1 MSWLNLLWILTIIAL
16 CSWALANLLITAF
29 IPLLKSASAVTERRA
44 LWRLAILPWLLPV
57 LATVSLL
64 LLAKAKRWDWIDD
77 HCLEHQASHPHFCLE
92 HLPDM
97 TLQLAHS
104 LGGLLALLMLF
115 SLFSWRLM
123 QLYPLFKQSRT
134 LCKLIHGQ
142 YVKNTLHQSQPLAF
156 TLGIHKP
163 LIFISR
169 GLRGL
174 LSRRQLRMV
183 VKHEIAHIRNRDV
196 LKNTLFE
203 MLLGIHLFPQRLR
216 ARWYTAS
223 EIRAD
228 ACVSRHFDSLEV
240 ADVLIK
246 LHRAGVN
253 SPFPVSV
260 TGAGLPERI
269 RQLLDSDTEQNQAK
283 PALWLFYLLATAFPI
298 ALLANHHR
306 LETLWGWLL

>member
-1 MSWLNLLWILTIIAL
+1 MSWLNLLWILMIIAL
-16 CSWALANLLITAF
+16 CSWALANLLIAAF
-29 IPLLKSASAVTERRA
+29 IPLLKSAPSVTERRT
-44 LWRLAILPWLLPV
+44 LWQLAMLPWLLPV
-57 LATVSLL
+57 LATISLM
-64 LLAKAKRWDWIDD
+64 LLAQAKRLGWIDD
-77 HCLEHQASHPHFCLE
+77 HCLQHQSHHPHFCLE

-97 TLQLAHS
+97 ALHLAHS
-104 LGGLLALLMLF
+104 LAGLVALLVLS
-115 SLFSWRLM
+115 SLFAWRLI

-134 LCKLIHGQ
+134 LCKLVHGQ
-142 YVKNTLHQSQPLAF
+142 HVKNTLHQSQPLAF
-156 TLGIHKP
+156 TLGIRKP
-163 LIFISR
+163 LIFISQ
-169 GLRGL
+169 GLRRW
-174 LSRRQLRMV
+174 LSPRELRMV

-203 MLLGIHLFPQRLR
+203 ILLGIHLFPQRLR
-216 ARWYTAS
+216 ARWYTTS

-260 TGAGLPERI
+260 GGGVLTERI
-269 RQLLDSDTEQNQAK
+269 RQLLDPEAEQNHTK
-283 PALWLFYLLATAFPI
+283 PALWLFYLLIAAFPI
-298 ALLANHHR
+298 VLAVNHHS